1 MQQLNATQRNDTLIR
16 THSSRCNKQAKKFVE
31 SLPQKVKESI
41 TRADADK
48 LKEALEAAGGE
59 LEIA

>member
-1 MQQLNATQRNDTLIR
+1 MAPPASFSARHIF
-16 THSSRCNKQAKKFVE
+16 QAKKFVE
-31 SLPQKVKESI
+31 SLPQKVKESV